1 MNNYQEIIFFPFKQQ
16 MQRFYSSTFEYI
28 RFRNDYIVKRRT
40 NYNQNL
46 LNFIIWYF
54 VFFSFSLFPF
64 VSASI
69 APYID
74 KSYDSHEDLY
84 DALLNTFFPI
94 FFVILLNVSGE
105 PGSKK
110 NVLLPLLDDVLY
122 NMVTWVIPLIVS
134 FSYDDLMSIKIF
146 SIINMC
152 LHVFCATYAIIR
164 WKKVTENVL
173 SLTRNVSYFSDK
185 VPKDFLAT
193 STTVVQ
199 CRVRYAFK
207 GSDVNKIF
215 NMTDEM
221 DEMKTKIDRMQTKI
235 DEMQKTINEMKNING

>member
-1 MNNYQEIIFFPFKQQ
+1 MSIVVQGLLGMIFFYVPNILQ
-16 MQRFYSSTFEYI
+16 T
-28 RFRNDYIVKRRT
+28 
-40 NYNQNL
+40 L
-46 LNFIIWYF
+46 LITLNWPINFYF
-54 VFFSFSLFPF
+54 VKACVF
-64 VSASI
+64 
-69 APYID
+69 
-74 KSYDSHEDLY
+74 
-84 DALLNTFFPI
+84 
-94 FFVILLNVSGE
+94 IL
-105 PGSKK
+105 
-110 NVLLPLLDDVLY
+110 
-122 NMVTWVIPLIVS
+122 
-134 FSYDDLMSIKIF
+134 
-146 SIINMC
+146 
-152 LHVFCATYAIIR
+152 
-164 WKKVTENVL
+164 VL